1 MNFSTEPHKRRDG
14 IHVPDDF
21 AAQLAE
27 RATRAAVAAEQRR
40 TRIRRL
46 TWTATAVAALFA
58 SGVLV
63 LRPSSAPMNTPEV
76 ELTAD
81 EAWTA
86 LEQGEVTLTE
96 DELLELAELHGITSL

>member
-1 MNFSTEPHKRRDG
+1 MNLSTEPHKRRDG

-27 RATRAAVAAEQRR
+27 RATRAAVAATQRR
-40 TRIRRL
+40 TRIRRI
-46 TWTATAVAALFA
+46 TWTATAVAAVFA
-58 SGVLV
+58 GVLLSV
-63 LRPSSAPMNTPEV
+63 RPDSVPTIDSSMQLSV
-76 ELTAD
+76 E

-86 LEQGEVTLTE
+86 LEQGDVTLSD

>member
-1 MNFSTEPHKRRDG
+1 MNLSTEPHKRRDG

-27 RATRAAVAAEQRR
+27 RATRAAVAATQRR
-40 TRIRRL
+40 TLMRRL
-46 TWTATAVAALFA
+46 TYTAAAVAAVFA
-58 SGVLV
+58 GVLLSV
-63 LRPSSAPMNTPEV
+63 RPDSVPTIDSSMQLSV
-76 ELTAD
+76 E

-86 LEQGEVTLTE
+86 LEQGDVTLSD

>member
-1 MNFSTEPHKRRDG
+1 MNLSTEPHKRRDG

-27 RATRAAVAAEQRR
+27 RATRAAVAAKQRR

-46 TWTATAVAALFA
+46 TWTATAVAAVLA
-58 SGVLV
+58 GVLLSV
-63 LRPSSAPMNTPEV
+63 RPDSVPTIYSSMQLSV
-76 ELTAD
+76 E

-86 LEQGEVTLTE
+86 LEQGDVTLSD

>member
-1 MNFSTEPHKRRDG
+1 MNLSTEPHKRRDG

-27 RATRAAVAAEQRR
+27 RATRASVAAKQRR

-46 TWTATAVAALFA
+46 TWTATAVAAVFA
-58 SGVLV
+58 GVLLSV
-63 LRPSSAPMNTPEV
+63 RPDSVPTIDSSMQLSV
-76 ELTAD
+76 E

-86 LEQGEVTLTE
+86 LEQGDVTLSD

>member
-1 MNFSTEPHKRRDG
+1 MTLSTEPHKRRDG

-27 RATRAAVAAEQRR
+27 RATRAAVAATQRR
-40 TRIRRL
+40 TRMRRL
-46 TWTATAVAALFA
+46 TWTAAAIAAVFA

-86 LEQGEVTLTE
+86 IEHGEVILTE

>member
-1 MNFSTEPHKRRDG
+1 MNLSTEPHKRRDG

-27 RATRAAVAAEQRR
+27 RATRAAVAATQRR
-40 TRIRRL
+40 SRMLRL
-46 TWTATAVAALFA
+46 AWTATAIAAVFA
-58 SGVLV
+58 GGVLV
-63 LRPSSAPMNTPEV
+63 LSSSSAPMNTPEV

-86 LEQGEVTLTE
+86 IEHGEVILTE

>member
-1 MNFSTEPHKRRDG
+1 MNLSTEPHKRRDG

-27 RATRAAVAAEQRR
+27 RATRAAVAATQRR
-40 TRIRRL
+40 TRMRRL
-46 TWTATAVAALFA
+46 TWTAAAVAAVFA